1 MVTVHTSLLHYVG
14 FAVIHETVVI
24 VLFPSSPLTVDPS
37 TEIVILPSLRTVVVS
52 FEKLGLVV
60 YEIVKAQPGRSVAN
74 SSSPVVPV

>member
-14 FAVIHETVVI
+14 FAVIHETVVT